1 MPREKFKTL
10 TEQMYYILLC
20 LCRECC
26 GMDIMDQIPRMTGGR
41 VKVGSGTLY
50 NLLEQF
56 LAEGMIRQTRAEGRR
71 RSYILTPLG
80 RQALEEE
87 YARQQEAALE
97 TGIEEELASYIWDKA
112 QALGLSC
119 QVCVTVET
127 GADGIPVPRSV
138 TVTGAYSED
147 LSEIIET
154 DLGIP
159 REQQNWQE
167 AS

>member
-1 MPREKFKTL
+1 MMDLLRTWLFGL
-10 TEQMYYILLC
+10 TAVSALLA
-20 LCRECC
+20 
-26 GMDIMDQIPRMTGGR
+26 
-41 VKVGSGTLY
+41 
-50 NLLEQF
+50 
-56 LAEGMIRQTRAEGRR
+56 LAESLVTQEGIRRVLRLAGGVLMILVLLQPVVRMDLGDLRLSPDALRQEAE
-71 RSYILTPLG
+71 
-80 RQALEEE
+80 ALEEE

-119 QVCVTVET
+119 QVRVTVET

>member
-1 MPREKFKTL
+1 MMDLLRTWLFGL
-10 TEQMYYILLC
+10 TAVSALLA
-20 LCRECC
+20 
-26 GMDIMDQIPRMTGGR
+26 
-41 VKVGSGTLY
+41 
-50 NLLEQF
+50 
-56 LAEGMIRQTRAEGRR
+56 LAESLVTQEGIRRVLRLAGGVLMILVLLQPVVRMDLGELHFSPDALRQEAE
-71 RSYILTPLG
+71 
-80 RQALEEE
+80 ALEEE

-119 QVCVTVET
+119 QVRVTVET

>member
-1 MPREKFKTL
+1 MMDLLRTWLFGL
-10 TEQMYYILLC
+10 TAVSALLA
-20 LCRECC
+20 
-26 GMDIMDQIPRMTGGR
+26 
-41 VKVGSGTLY
+41 
-50 NLLEQF
+50 
-56 LAEGMIRQTRAEGRR
+56 LAESLVTQEGIRRVLRLAGGVLMILVLLQPVVRMDLGDLRFSPDALRQEAE
-71 RSYILTPLG
+71 
-80 RQALEEE
+80 ALEEE

-119 QVCVTVET
+119 QVRVTVET

-167 AS
+167 AA

>member
-1 MPREKFKTL
+1 MMDLLRTWLFGL
-10 TEQMYYILLC
+10 TAVSAPLA
-20 LCRECC
+20 
-26 GMDIMDQIPRMTGGR
+26 
-41 VKVGSGTLY
+41 
-50 NLLEQF
+50 
-56 LAEGMIRQTRAEGRR
+56 LAESLVTQEGIRRVLRLAGGVLMILVLLQPVVHMDLGELHFSPDALRQEAE
-71 RSYILTPLG
+71 
-80 RQALEEE
+80 ALEEE
-87 YARQQEAALE
+87 YAWQQEAALE

-119 QVCVTVET
+119 QVRVTVET

-167 AS
+167 AA